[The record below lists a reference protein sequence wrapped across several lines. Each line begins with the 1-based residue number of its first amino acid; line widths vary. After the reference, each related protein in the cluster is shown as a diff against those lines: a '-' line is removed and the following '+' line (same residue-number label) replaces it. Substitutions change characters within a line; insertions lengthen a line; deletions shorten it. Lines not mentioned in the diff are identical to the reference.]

1 MFQLIGRYKDTQD
14 LWIQQMT
21 TTASE
26 TTRLHITPF
35 TPDLLPSVL
44 PSSVRPSATDISFHS
59 IPTFPENNYG
69 YVTLPTME
77 ADKIKKKLN
86 GSILKGRKFRV
97 ETARSPKR
105 QEVEVEADTVT
116 STTKSTSDKVSKKR
130 KAHDNVLDGYE
141 LPSGR
146 QVKRGW
152 TESTNAKKERRK
164 DEKMKKGK
172 DDKKAKPQAKSKYT
186 EKSECL
192 FRTKIPKNRSAS
204 PDGKQEKQAKK
215 KKKAPLESVVHEF
228 ATTIT
233 QPSFLRSEGDGAAP
247 TSAFE
252 EGKGWI
258 DHAGNLKE
266 TISDRLRKDQYRPG
280 QVAGAKEKRKSVK
293 SPPTAQETHLEKSK
307 DDRIDSADESEDW
320 TSSSGTTSSGD
331 SSTDSDSEDSMSSAS
346 SESSASFGQDE
357 QQQLHTLPVKENVSS
372 PPKTDE
378 PELVSGSS
386 APSAQTTHGTD
397 SKEVH
402 PLEALFKRSAAESSD
417 SKPAP
422 ETITQFSF
430 FGRDDIESEEEE
442 EQNKEPQTPFTKK
455 DLLSRELRS
464 AAPTPDTALINRKF
478 DWNNDDSNAME
489 VTEEY
494 TDTPIARSE
503 TKAGLKDDSEFTKWF
518 WENRGD
524 NNRAWKKR
532 RRDAAKE
539 QRQRENRRKGM
550 KGKS

>member
-1 MFQLIGRYKDTQD
+1 
-14 LWIQQMT
+14 MT

-44 PSSVRPSATDISFHS
+44 PSSVRPSARDISFHS

-86 GSILKGRKFRV
+86 GSILKGRKFKV
-97 ETARSPKR
+97 ETARSPK
-105 QEVEVEADTVT
+105 QQKVEVEVDTAT
-116 STTKSTSDKVSKKR
+116 STAKTSSDKGSKKR
-130 KAHDNVLDGYE
+130 KAHDSVLDGYE

-152 TESTNAKKERRK
+152 TESTNTKKERRK

-172 DDKKAKPQAKSKYT
+172 DEKKAKTQAKSKYT

-204 PDGKQEKQAKK
+204 PDEKQEKQAKK
-215 KKKAPLESVVHEF
+215 KRKPSQESVVHEF

-233 QPSFLRSEGDGAAP
+233 HPSFLRSEADGAAP
-247 TSAFE
+247 TSTFE

-258 DHAGNLKE
+258 DNAGNIKE
-266 TISDRLRKDQYRPG
+266 TVSDRLRKDQYRPG

-293 SPPTAQETHLEKSK
+293 APPTAQETHVEKTK
-307 DDRIDSADESEDW
+307 DDKIDSTDESEDW
-320 TSSSGTTSSGD
+320 TSSSGTTSSDD
-331 SSTDSDSEDSMSSAS
+331 SSTDSESEDSMSSAS
-346 SESSASFGQDE
+346 SESRAPSSQDE
-357 QQQLHTLPVKENVSS
+357 QQQSHTLPVKEKLSS
-372 PPKTDE
+372 PAKTDE
-378 PELVSGSS
+378 PKLVPGGA
-386 APSAQTTHGTD
+386 APSVQTTHGTD
-397 SKEVH
+397 SKDVH
-402 PLEALFKRSAAESSD
+402 PLEALFKRPALESSD

-422 ETITQFSF
+422 EANTQFSF
-430 FGRDDIESEEEE
+430 FGQEDVESEGEG
-442 EQNKEPQTPFTKK
+442 EQNKEPQTPFTKN
-455 DLLSRELRS
+455 DLLSRGLRS

-478 DWNNDDSNAME
+478 DWSNDDSDAME
-489 VTEEY
+489 ETEEY
-494 TDTPIARSE
+494 IDTPITRSE
-503 TKAGLKDDSEFTKWF
+503 TRTGLKDDDSEFTKWF

-539 QRQRENRRKGM
+539 QRQRENRRTGT

>member
-1 MFQLIGRYKDTQD
+1 
-14 LWIQQMT
+14 MT
-21 TTASE
+21 TTASD

-86 GSILKGRKFRV
+86 GSILKGKKFRV

-105 QEVEVEADTVT
+105 QKVEDEADTVT
-116 STTKSTSDKVSKKR
+116 STTKPPSDKGSKKR
-130 KAHDNVLDGYE
+130 KAHDNILDGYE

-172 DDKKAKPQAKSKYT
+172 DGKKAKTQAKSKYT

-204 PDGKQEKQAKK
+204 PDEKQEKQAKK
-215 KKKAPLESVVHEF
+215 KKKSSQESVVHEF

-233 QPSFLRSEGDGAAP
+233 HPSFLRSEGDGAAP
-247 TSAFE
+247 TSTFE

-258 DHAGNLKE
+258 DNAGNLKE
-266 TISDRLRKDQYRPG
+266 TVSDRVRKDQYRPG

-293 SPPTAQETHLEKSK
+293 APPTAQKTDVEKTK
-307 DDRIDSADESEDW
+307 DDGIDSADESEDW
-320 TSSSGTTSSGD
+320 TSSSGTTSSDD
-331 SSTDSDSEDSMSSAS
+331 SSADSESEDSMSSAS
-346 SESSASFGQDE
+346 SESRAPSSQDE
-357 QQQLHTLPVKENVSS
+357 QQQLYTLPAKEGMSS
-372 PPKTDE
+372 HANADVPK
-378 PELVSGSS
+378 LVPDGA
-386 APSAQTTHGTD
+386 APSVQTTHGTD
-397 SKEVH
+397 SKDVH
-402 PLEALFKRSAAESSD
+402 PLEALFKRPALESSN
-417 SKPAP
+417 SLPAP
-422 ETITQFSF
+422 ETSAQFSF
-430 FGRDDIESEEEE
+430 FGQEEIESEEEE

-455 DLLSRELRS
+455 DLLSRGLRS
-464 AAPTPDTALINRKF
+464 AAPTPDTALINRTF
-478 DWNNDDSNAME
+478 DWTNDDPDAMDM
-489 VTEEY
+489 TEGY

-503 TKAGLKDDSEFTKWF
+503 TKMASKEESEFTKWF